1 MKNFFS
7 LVNFV
12 FGLLALLVS
21 IGIVR
26 DASHRLAYAG
36 AGLFAFAIAAACLW
50 LAKESLSRGSKSVV

>member
-1 MKNFFS
+1 MKNIFS
-7 LVNFV
+7 LINFV
-12 FGLLALLVS
+12 IGLLALLVS

-50 LAKESLSRGSKSVV
+50 LAKETLAPKADSLP

>member
-1 MKNFFS
+1 MKKIFGF
-7 LVNFV
+7 VNFV
-12 FGLLALLVS
+12 IGLLALLVS

-50 LAKESLSRGSKSVV
+50 LAKETLAPKADSLP

>member
-36 AGLFAFAIAAACLW
+36 VGLFAFAVAAACLW
-50 LAKESLSRGSKSVV
+50 LAKESVAPRADSLP

>member
-21 IGIVR
+21 IGIVH

-36 AGLFAFAIAAACLW
+36 AGLMEIL
-50 LAKESLSRGSKSVV
+50 LG

>member
-1 MKNFFS
+1 MKNIFS
-7 LVNFV
+7 LINFV
-12 FGLLALLVS
+12 IGLLALLVS

-50 LAKESLSRGSKSVV
+50 LAKETLTPKADSLP